1 MKRLKEDIL
10 KNNHISTSSPSEN
23 SIPSPDSSVPS
34 TSSFT
39 INSSTRSSNVYVY
52 GVGDVAVMAM
62 RACIFFLHNKK
73 SSQTV
78 NKKHTN

>member
-10 KNNHISTSSPSEN
+10 KNNHISTSSPST
-23 SIPSPDSSVPS
+23 DSSVPS